1 MKKYKVLSFK
11 RKTKLS
17 VMNTNSKLLNNH
29 GVHPPLSEPPTEF
42 SKKKVG
48 DLTGPQLLEGILW
61 ERGGC
66 AKDEKL
72 WYFWCSVK
80 NLTFREDWRKTNIEG
95 VCLKRGA
102 STVSRF
108 KGGLCKKEEVVLLR
122 GELIPQYT
130 LWQSGNCFLIK

>member
-17 VMNTNSKLLNNH
+17 VMNANSKLLNNH

-72 WYFWCSVK
+72 
-80 NLTFREDWRKTNIEG
+80 
-95 VCLKRGA
+95 
-102 STVSRF
+102 
-108 KGGLCKKEEVVLLR
+108 
-122 GELIPQYT
+122 
-130 LWQSGNCFLIK
+130 